1 MKAQSAL
8 RRIQQIPGYRD
19 SAPGFLELIIMA
31 TNSSVE
37 VDGEQDEFLSELIH
51 ELITKKQTAAVEA
64 RNTAMWLN
72 TFRRGWYTASEYG
85 KQFPSLEL
93 FSFYTPPHTSRRLNL
108 RLGQLIQ
115 VKCCVSGAN
124 SPLALDKHDL
134 CSII

>member
-8 RRIQQIPGYRD
+8 RRIQQIPSYRD

-51 ELITKKQTAAVEA
+51 ELITKKQTTAVEA

-72 TFRRGWYTASEYG
+72 TFR
-85 KQFPSLEL
+85 
-93 FSFYTPPHTSRRLNL
+93 
-108 RLGQLIQ
+108 
-115 VKCCVSGAN
+115 
-124 SPLALDKHDL
+124 
-134 CSII
+134 